1 MAERKSRKDEKTGTP
16 PAASEARPA
25 EARPAEAPRNYAPR
39 GIAALL
45 APVVRPVLKKQAP
58 GAATLAEDWEGIVG
72 PDLAARSLPVKL
84 AAGTLTIA
92 TTGPEALALQHHAPQ
107 LIARINL
114 ALGRERVVRL
124 RFVQRPIAEEPPAR
138 HEPEEDQAVALPDT
152 LPEGPVG
159 EALAGLYRAL
169 HRQLRRP
176 PR

>member
-1 MAERKSRKDEKTGTP
+1 MAERRKDQRKDEAAEVKP
-16 PAASEARPA
+16 PAAPGPA
-25 EARPAEAPRNYAPR
+25 VSEAPRNYAPR

-45 APVVRPVLKKQAP
+45 APITRPVLKKQAP
-58 GAATLAEDWEGIVG
+58 GAAALAEDWEGIVG

-92 TTGPEALALQHHAPQ
+92 SSGPEALTLQHHAPQ